1 MPQPAL
7 SDASLRHAVLV
18 ERLSS
23 GEVRKFT
30 PFLREIDKAL
40 RERLTRDGLTEFARD
55 RLESMLAEVDAILR
69 GVLSR
74 FTRQLELDLRE
85 FAEHEAAFAGKA
97 IEHAGFAAN
106 VPAAGLLWAAV
117 ESNPLAAGNGKL
129 LAPFIKGWT
138 ESEIA
143 AVTGAIRL
151 GVAQGQTVAELV
163 KSIRGTKA
171 LNYADGLLAVTQR
184 HAEAVVRT
192 SVAHV
197 GAQARMATYS
207 ANDDI
212 FGGLQWDATLDQR
225 TCVRCQSL
233 DGRVFKMDK
242 GPVEPLHV
250 NCRCVRVPLL
260 SDEFAFLQDGEMRAS
275 LNGPVDGGLSYYEW
289 LKKQPAAFQDAAL
302 GKTRARLFRDGGL
315 SAERFAAL
323 QLDRRFEPL
332 TLVEMRELD
341 PLAFIKAGIDPRP

>member
-1 MPQPAL
+1 MALPAL
-7 SDASLRHAVLV
+7 SDATLRHGVLV

-23 GEVRKFT
+23 GEARKFT

-55 RLESMLAEVDAILR
+55 RLESMLAEVDAILA
-69 GVLSR
+69 GVLTR
-74 FTRQLELDLRE
+74 FTKQLELDLRE
-85 FAEHEAAFAGKA
+85 FAEHEA
-97 IEHAGFAAN
+97 GFAAKAMEHSGFVPS
-106 VPAAGLLWAAV
+106 VPAAGLLWAAAS
-117 ESNPLAAGNGKL
+117 SNPLSAGQGKL
-129 LAPFIKGWT
+129 LAGFIKDWT
-138 ESEIA
+138 DSERE

-151 GVAQGQTVAELV
+151 GVAQGQTVPQIV
-163 KSIRGTKA
+163 KAIRGTKA
-171 LNYADGLLAVTQR
+171 LNYADGLLAVTKR

-197 GAQARMATYS
+197 GAQARQATYS

-212 FGGLQWDATLDQR
+212 FAGLQWDATLDQR
-225 TCVRCQSL
+225 TCIRCQSL
-233 DGRVFKMDK
+233 DRKVFKLGT

-260 SDEFAFLQDGEMRAS
+260 SDEFAFLSEGEQRAS
-275 LNGPVDGGLSYYEW
+275 LNGPVSGGQNYYEW

-315 SAERFAAL
+315 TAERFAAL

-332 TLVEMRELD
+332 TLDELRALD
-341 PLAFIKAGIDPRP
+341 PLAFIKAGL